1 MSLSLALDWD
11 MIRSAQKQ
19 VKNTVNSLCPVRHA
33 FFATWQLSWRL
44 TFFQVKWEPLN
55 HRLDLY

>member
-19 VKNTVNSLCPVRHA
+19 VENTVNPLCPVRHA
-33 FFATWQLSWRL
+33 FFARWQLYWRL
-44 TFFQVKWEPLN
+44 TFLQVKWEPLKR
-55 HRLDLY
+55 RLDLY